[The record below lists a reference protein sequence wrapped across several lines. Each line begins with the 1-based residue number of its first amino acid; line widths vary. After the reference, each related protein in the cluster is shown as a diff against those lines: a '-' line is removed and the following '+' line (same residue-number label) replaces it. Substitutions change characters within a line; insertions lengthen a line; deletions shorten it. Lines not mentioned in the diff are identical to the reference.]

1 MFHINSLVP
10 ELWCSDF
17 DESLRFYTNV
27 LGFSVAQRNG
37 NDQHAYLSLQGS
49 QIMIA
54 SWKQDGIWEPA
65 PLEKPYGR
73 GINFQ
78 ILVSNVREIHATV
91 VSNGVNPFVDL
102 YTKSYWR
109 TDRIDERTEFGLL
122 DPDGYLLRFSQV
134 DSHRQINT

>member
-17 DESLRFYTNV
+17 YKSLSFYTDIV
-27 LGFSVAQRNG
+27 GFSVAQRRENAK
-37 NDQHAYLSLQGS
+37 HAYLSFQGS

-54 SWKQDGIWEPA
+54 SWEPDGTWEPA
-65 PLEKPYGR
+65 SLKIPLGR

-78 ILVSNVREIHATV
+78 ILVNNVREIYEAV
-91 VSNGVNPFVDL
+91 VSADLKPFVDI

-109 TDRIDERTEFGLL
+109 TDQMDERTEFAIL

-134 DSHRQINT
+134 ESHKPIE